1 MNLSK
6 SCFKCGETKPLSA
19 FYKHKQMADGHVNK
33 CKECN
38 KFDVRKNRAL
48 RVDYYREYD
57 KSRGNRQSYEYVKEY
72 RLRYPNK
79 YKAHCMVHNSIKAKK
94 LYKEPCV
101 VCGTDEN
108 VVAHHNDYLKPLN
121 VVWMCQAHHCQW
133 HKENGEG
140 LNPF

>member
-1 MNLSK
+1 
-6 SCFKCGETKPLSA
+6 
-19 FYKHKQMADGHVNK
+19 MADGHVNK

-79 YKAHCMVHNSIKAKK
+79 YKAHCMVYNSIKAEK

-140 LNPF
+140 LNA